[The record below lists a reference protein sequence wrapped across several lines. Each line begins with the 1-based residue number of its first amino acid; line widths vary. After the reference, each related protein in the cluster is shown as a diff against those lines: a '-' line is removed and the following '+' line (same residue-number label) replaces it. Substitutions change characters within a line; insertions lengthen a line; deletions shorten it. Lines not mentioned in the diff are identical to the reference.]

1 MNRSEENKKRNPNK
15 PLLDKPGALSAFLF
29 ITKEHLMFYVLFNFF
44 NREFNESFIAIIGFF
59 GITASIF
66 LPTII
71 TGQYL

>member
-1 MNRSEENKKRNPNK
+1 MNRSEENKKRNPDK

-29 ITKEHLMFYVLFNFF
+29 ITKEHLMFYVLFN
-44 NREFNESFIAIIGFF
+44 REFNESFIAIIGLF

>member
-1 MNRSEENKKRNPNK
+1 MNEFEKNKKRNAGK

-59 GITASIF
+59 GIAVSIF